1 MWHRLFLHVDP
12 ARWND
17 VMLVEHI
24 ATPLFRCSLMAAAG
38 AAIAFIPG
46 YATCTK
52 KKKPAHEE
60 AGFS

>member
-1 MWHRLFLHVDP
+1 M
-12 ARWND
+12 
-17 VMLVEHI
+17 MLVEHI
-24 ATPLFRCSLMAAAG
+24 ATPLFRCSLMAAAS

-52 KKKPAHEE
+52 TKKPAHEE